1 MNQHSAVFL
10 LDLFDE
16 ADHCVDDV
24 LVDDVLDVCFGP
36 VEGEEAHALDGGVVG
51 TVPTR
56 AVDYVRDLVE
66 RQPLDVLPRG
76 SFTCAI
82 TSSPMKMQS
91 VTFTGIEASYNEP
104 CIV

>member
-1 MNQHSAVFL
+1 MFL
-10 LDLFDE
+10 LDFFDE
-16 ADHCVDDV
+16 ADNCVDDV
-24 LVDDVLDVCFGP
+24 LVDNVLDVCFCP
-36 VEGEEAHALDGGVVG
+36 VEGEEAHAFNGGVVG

-66 RQPLDVLPRG
+66 CQPLDVLSRR
-76 SFTCAI
+76 SYTCAI

>member
-1 MNQHSAVFL
+1 
-10 LDLFDE
+10 
-16 ADHCVDDV
+16 
-24 LVDDVLDVCFGP
+24 
-36 VEGEEAHALDGGVVG
+36 
-51 TVPTR
+51 VPTR

-91 VTFTGIEASYNEP
+91 VTFTGIEASYNDP